1 MTHARIPALALAV
14 AMAIA
19 APASADPDPQF
30 LAEIDRDL
38 RFFQLETD
46 VSRLTT
52 SEAAQL
58 YLIMASPEKRFLDT
72 RRKLKSVIRKAEARQ
87 G

>member
-1 MTHARIPALALAV
+1 MKHAPLTALALAV
-14 AMAIA
+14 TVVTAT
-19 APASADPDPQF
+19 PSLADPNPQL
-30 LAEIDRDL
+30 LAKIDRDL

-46 VSRLTT
+46 VSELNT

-58 YLIMASPEKRFLDT
+58 HLILSAPEKRFLDT
-72 RRKLKSVIRKAEARQ
+72 RNRLKAVIRNAEARQ